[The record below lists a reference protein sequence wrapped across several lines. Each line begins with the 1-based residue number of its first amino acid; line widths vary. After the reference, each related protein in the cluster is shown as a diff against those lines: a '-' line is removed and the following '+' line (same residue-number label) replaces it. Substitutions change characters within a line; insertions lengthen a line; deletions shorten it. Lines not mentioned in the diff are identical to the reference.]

1 MITETAPET
10 EPETRSLLQHDSREM
25 AVRDSGRSL
34 LAASDDPS
42 EHPPVLHQFM
52 KLASRSISA
61 WIRVRVFM
69 SSTAAPLG
77 EWENESASETEAD
90 EAFFRI
96 QLQEYFS
103 ARGPEQRRLRQQVL
117 SWMTQSKAQD
127 AKIRQVLEMVM
138 EMRSQ
143 EVLEAA
149 VDLLTG
155 LGRRTERL
163 AAELVFKPN
172 LQSDD
177 VAFVVASAAGRAN
190 PNFVSELWY
199 SKHNAIREAAVELA
213 ADMPAAQAKP
223 ILRHV
228 AQDDKSSYLRNRAED
243 LLEEFD

>member
-1 MITETAPET
+1 
-10 EPETRSLLQHDSREM
+10 M
-25 AVRDSGRSL
+25 AIRDSGRSSL
-34 LAASDDPS
+34 LTASDDPS
-42 EHPPVLHQFM
+42 EHPPVLRARFM

-61 WIRVRVFM
+61 FLRLRVLI

-77 EWENESASETEAD
+77 EWETESASGIEAE

-103 ARGPEQRRLRQQVL
+103 ARGPEQRRRRQQVL

-127 AKIRQVLEMVM
+127 ANIRQVFEMVA
-138 EMRSQ
+138 EKGSQ
-143 EVLEAA
+143 EVIEAA

-163 AAELVFKPN
+163 ASDLAFQPT
-172 LQSDD
+172 LQNDD
-177 VAFVVASAAGRAN
+177 VAFVVALAAGRAN
-190 PNFVSELWY
+190 PNVVSMLLY

-213 ADMPAAQAKP
+213 ADMPPAQAKP
-223 ILRHV
+223 ILRRV
-228 AQDDKSSYLRNRAED
+228 AQDDSSSYLRNRAGD